1 VSSKSQVRADGIH
14 NQRLPTDH
22 SRDEPGKYPKD
33 LDAHIHQA
41 FKNVEKA
48 LKDAGGKGWEEVYS
62 VTTYH
67 VPLDDASLGVCVKY
81 FKEYM
86 SHKPLWTAVGVP
98 NLAEKEMQ
106 IEIVVKA
113 KTQW

>member
-1 VSSKSQVRADGIH
+1 VAPS
-14 NQRLPTDH
+14 
-22 SRDEPGKYPKD
+22 KYPED
-33 LDAHIHQA
+33 LDAHIAQA
-41 FKNVEKA
+41 FKNVEAA
-48 LKDAGGKGWEEVYS
+48 LKVAGGKGWEEVYS

-67 VPLDDASLGVCVKY
+67 VPLKKEALEITSKY

-86 SHKPLWTAVGVP
+86 THKPLWTAVGVP

-113 KTQW
+113 KSQW